1 MTVRGWGLRDG
12 EETNFEGHR
21 EHQGDRSVLYLDYC
35 GGYVTIHTF
44 VKTHQTVYLKHVNFT
59 ICKLYLDTAGS
70 FAIVCVFFKPDF
82 FFMVTL
88 INKI

>member
-1 MTVRGWGLRDG
+1 MGRRPISK
-12 EETNFEGHR
+12 GHR
-21 EHQGDRSVLYLDYC
+21 EHQGDGSVLYLDYC